1 MALMWCMLGLNAKSA
16 PPPEVHLLR
25 WDMTDRHKTSPSC
38 WEQAKLSQG
47 WQHSKEIQTVFLLLF
62 ISYFCFFF
70 HVNVYMHVPT
80 GAIVARSIDLH
91 PPLLHLYAVKSE
103 ARIATCT
110 FWGGGGVRTSAAS
123 TSGASCRFCP
133 FILFY
138 FLKLFCFFGVFF
150 CLAAATSASAE
161 GVNSAPNHSARW
173 ITPMPMDNHAV
184 K

>member
-1 MALMWCMLGLNAKSA
+1 MLGTGKIIPRLTAFKGDSN
-16 PPPEVHLLR
+16 HFC
-25 WDMTDRHKTSPSC
+25 PSFYF
-38 WEQAKLSQG
+38 
-47 WQHSKEIQTVFLLLF
+47 IFFL
-62 ISYFCFFF
+62 FF

-91 PPLLHLYAVKSE
+91 PPRLHLYAVKSE

-138 FLKLFCFFGVFF
+138 FLKLFWVFLFFLSSSFSPPVQRALIAHPITLRDG
-150 CLAAATSASAE
+150 S
-161 GVNSAPNHSARW
+161 PQRRW
-173 ITPMPMDNHAV
+173 IIMQLN